1 MQHESIRD
9 VARESRIFRTRLIV
23 ASFIVALLFLT
34 LVARLVFLQVVDHR
48 HFSTLS
54 EQNRITVVPIPP
66 ARGMIYDRNGVLLA
80 QNFSV
85 YTLEIVPDQVEDM
98 DELLRNLSY
107 IVELSDY
114 DIKRF
119 NKRRR
124 QRPGFESILLRTHLS
139 DEEAARFAV
148 NQHRF
153 PGAELKARLQRHYP
167 LGRLTAHVV
176 GYVGRISERD
186 IKRMDPKVFQSRY
199 RGTEY
204 IGKTGVE
211 RSYEEILHGIPGYEQ
226 VETNAHGRKL
236 RVIQTV
242 RPIPGKNLYLNIDV
256 RLQKTGEEALGD
268 FNGAVVAIDPGTGG
282 VLALVSKP
290 SYDPNPFINGI
301 GFKPYAELRDSPD
314 RPLVNRALNGRYPPG
329 STIKPFMALVGMQEG
344 INRNAKTFCPGYFR
358 LGNAKHKYRCWKKS
372 GHGPVNASRA
382 ITESC
387 DVYFYTLAH
396 KLGIDTLHR
405 EMTSFGFGQKT
416 QIDLPSESAGLYPS
430 REWKRKARKQV
441 WYPGETVISGI
452 GQGFILVTPLQLA
465 NATAAIVHDGLEYK
479 PRVVFAI
486 QDPITGKMEK
496 LEPEVLR
503 QAENN
508 KKKDYAYVRDAMHN
522 VVHGRGGTARRIAVG
537 AKYEMA
543 GKTGTAQVVG
553 VAQGARY
560 NEKALARKHWD
571 HGLFISFAPYGDP
584 KIAVAVVAEHGR
596 HGGSGAAPVARAV
609 MDTYL
614 LPEEEP
620 AEETNEEAAGT
631 PTETKKQE
639 NAQ

>member
-1 MQHESIRD
+1 MSHESIRD
-9 VARESRIFRTRLIV
+9 VARESRVFRNRLIV
-23 ASFIVALLFLT
+23 SSFIVAFLFL
-34 LVARLVFLQVVDHR
+34 LLLARLVYLQVLDHR

-54 EQNRITVVPIPP
+54 ERNRITVVPIPP
-66 ARGMIYDRNGVLLA
+66 ARGLIYDRNGVLLA

-85 YTLEIVPDQVEDM
+85 FTLEIVPDQVEDM
-98 DELLRNLSY
+98 DELLRGLSY

-119 NKRRR
+119 NKRRS

-139 DEEAARFAV
+139 DEEAARFSV

-176 GYVGRISERD
+176 GYVGRISDRD
-186 IKRMDPKVFQSRY
+186 ISNMDPQVYQSRY
-199 RGTEY
+199 RGSEY

-211 RSYEEILHGIPGYEQ
+211 RSYEEILHGVPGYEQ

-236 RVIQTV
+236 RVIRTLK
-242 RPIPGKNLYLNIDV
+242 PTPGKNLYLNIDV
-256 RLQKTGEEALGD
+256 RLQQKGEEALGE
-268 FNGAVVAIDPGTGG
+268 FNGAVVAIDPATGG

-301 GFKPYAELRDSPD
+301 GFKPYAALRDSPD

-329 STIKPFMALVGMQEG
+329 STIKPFMALAGLDEG
-344 INRNAKTFCPGYFR
+344 VNRYATTYCPGYFR
-358 LGNAKHKYRCWKKS
+358 LGNARHKYRCWKKS
-372 GHGPVNASRA
+372 GHGAMNVSRA
-382 ITESC
+382 VTESC

-416 QIDLPSESAGLYPS
+416 EIDLPSESSGLYPS
-430 REWKRKARKQV
+430 REWKRKVRKQV
-441 WYPGETVISGI
+441 WYPGETVIAGI

-465 NATAAIVHDGLEYK
+465 NATAAIVHNGLQYK

-486 QDPITGKMEK
+486 QDPITGEVEK
-496 LEPEVLR
+496 LKPEVLR
-503 QAENN
+503 KAENTRA
-508 KKKDYAYVRDAMHN
+508 KDYEFVRNAMHN

-560 NEKALARKHWD
+560 NEKALAKKYWD
-571 HGLFISFAPYGDP
+571 HGLFISFAPFADP

-609 MDTYL
+609 MDAYL
-614 LPEEEP
+614 LTPEQLQ
-620 AEETNEEAAGT
+620 AEEAAKA
-631 PTETKKQE
+631 EKQE